1 LSGASRIWPYIHI
14 NAYARTQQRSERNR
28 NRHARMEF
36 WMRDSGDRHF
46 LRKLAC
52 MLISLPISNLTR
64 SKGETRT
71 HHVRSFFGRLAWATL
86 SNHESWQLS
95 TLHTTCTHT
104 RLTLAKASH
113 THMCV
118 PAVFLSY
125 KYPPP
130 VTLLLHLIYDSSTS
144 KHHATNLFRL

>member
-1 LSGASRIWPYIHI
+1 MHVQDISIDCREPVEFGHTSILM
-14 NAYARTQQRSERNR
+14 RTRERNKGVR
-28 NRHARMEF
+28 EGETRHVRMEF
-36 WMRDSGDRHF
+36 WIRDSGDRHF

-86 SNHESWQLS
+86 SNHERWQLS

-113 THMCV
+113 THMCAGRF
-118 PAVFLSY
+118 P
-125 KYPPP
+125 
-130 VTLLLHLIYDSSTS
+130 LL
-144 KHHATNLFRL
+144 